1 MLKDM
6 CSSCGF
12 ELLHHPLLGD
22 STRSLQKQLYT
33 DEVHLN
39 QRGLATLLR
48 SIIAFLSRSWGG
60 CSPISKERQRH
71 SARLYGVVARGG
83 GVDQLRRGSAS
94 PPVSQHMSQRPE
106 LRVQDSQRK
115 PDSAPRL
122 QDHQDNQQPQPRDGL
137 ATVLIR
143 TTRHRLHS
151 RHSSGGGTLAVH
163 PCRRHCLL
171 SPSRLPGTLTPTT
184 PGLHTFPSSVCCRH
198 PPTIF
203 DPCYLSV

>member
-1 MLKDM
+1 MAARP
-6 CSSCGF
+6 SRRR
-12 ELLHHPLLGD
+12 D
-22 STRSLQKQLYT
+22 S
-33 DEVHLN
+33 
-39 QRGLATLLR
+39 A
-48 SIIAFLSRSWGG
+48 
-60 CSPISKERQRH
+60 ISD
-71 SARLYGVVARGG
+71 RLYSVVARGG

-94 PPVSQHMSQRPE
+94 PPVSQHMSQLPE

-137 ATVLIR
+137 GHGADPHHTPP
-143 TTRHRLHS
+143 LHS
-151 RHSSGGGTLAVH
+151 HHSSSGGTLAVH

-171 SPSRLPGTLTPTT
+171 SPSRLPGTLTSTT